1 MTDKKA
7 FLQNFSEFE
16 LKNVTLKAA
25 FFNSFFQNFYRNR
38 FLSVIYH
45 HKQLII
51 NNGFFHF
58 FSIFPGRKENSL
70 FPSVFFRTGRQSY
83 GLATLTHSVTVAKA

>member
-7 FLQNFSEFE
+7 FLQNFPKFE

-25 FFNSFFQNFYRNR
+25 FFNSFLLNFYRNR
-38 FLSVIYH
+38 VLSVIYH

-51 NNGFFHF
+51 NNSFF
-58 FSIFPGRKENSL
+58 NTSL
-70 FPSVFFRTGRQSY
+70 FPRSTRDRIKA
-83 GLATLTHSVTVAKA
+83 GLINN